1 MKKIFVFALMLISMI
16 FILFGCSPEQT
27 STDNSTIYTVTFDSR
42 CGTAVD
48 SQQVR
53 AGNLVRRPDAPMH
66 AGYYLNGWYTDE
78 EATEDAWDFDTDRV
92 TGNMTLY
99 AGWTLQSDLT
109 PTASLV
115 YELNGEGD
123 GYTVTGVGEETQIVI
138 PAEYNGLP
146 VTAIQGQYG
155 TGAFARSAVTVVYIP
170 DSIEV
175 IGQNTF
181 NNCAELTSV
190 VISAGSTLSAIGNN
204 AFSGC
209 SSLQSFYLPAGVE
222 SIGNNAFNNCGDL
235 EQFTVADG
243 NTAYRAENGHL
254 IENATNTLIRA
265 GHNAIV
271 PESVTLIAQ
280 AAFRRTDGIAEL
292 YIPVSV
298 TSIGNYCI
306 ADSSIETILYQG
318 TEEQW
323 SAIKKTDMWNYGNRE
338 VAVEYSAQVPEEV
351 SDILVVYFSNT
362 GNTKRVAQII
372 SEETGGNLWEIIPE
386 TPYTSADLNYSD
398 SDCRANREQ
407 NDPDARPAIANEIE
421 NFDEYETVFVGHPIW
436 WGDAPRIIQTF
447 LESYAFE
454 NKTVYTFSTSASSSG
469 SGAYNGLRS
478 AYPEIDFA
486 GNLHLESSQFAS
498 ARILVQDWLMQLE
511 I

>member
-1 MKKIFVFALMLISMI
+1 M
-16 FILFGCSPEQT
+16 
-27 STDNSTIYTVTFDSR
+27 
-42 CGTAVD
+42 
-48 SQQVR
+48 
-53 AGNLVRRPDAPMH
+53 
-66 AGYYLNGWYTDE
+66 
-78 EATEDAWDFDTDRV
+78 
-92 TGNMTLY
+92 
-99 AGWTLQSDLT
+99 
-109 PTASLV
+109 
-115 YELNGEGD
+115 
-123 GYTVTGVGEETQIVI
+123 
-138 PAEYNGLP
+138 
-146 VTAIQGQYG
+146 
-155 TGAFARSAVTVVYIP
+155 
-170 DSIEV
+170 
-175 IGQNTF
+175 
-181 NNCAELTSV
+181 
-190 VISAGSTLSAIGNN
+190 
-204 AFSGC
+204 
-209 SSLQSFYLPAGVE
+209 
-222 SIGNNAFNNCGDL
+222 
-235 EQFTVADG
+235 
-243 NTAYRAENGHL
+243 
-254 IENATNTLIRA
+254 
-265 GHNAIV
+265 

-498 ARILVQDWLMQLE
+498 ARTLVQDWLMQLE